1 MKEALLQYAWQHKL
15 FYANN
20 LHTTDNELV
29 EVIDVG
35 KLNSNAGPDFFN
47 AKIKIGDTLWAGNV
61 EVHVH
66 SSDWVRHHHEQD
78 SNYQSV
84 ILHVISDCDAKI
96 ERANGDEIP
105 QLILPYFSGLEEKY
119 ELLLQKNTFI
129 ACSHVFDKVES
140 ITFHSWLNALMIER
154 LEQKATQIEQIISY
168 TQHNWEESFYILLA
182 KNFGLN
188 LNGEP
193 FEQLAKSLPNNLLR
207 KHKNNLFQIE
217 ALLFGQ
223 SGLLDEIL
231 ETNDEYVQRLQNE
244 ALFLRK
250 KYALTPMNGQVWK
263 MLRLRPINFPTV
275 RIAQLAALI
284 HQSSKLFSK
293 IVENQDINY
302 LVSLFRCEPSL
313 YWKTHYSF
321 HQSSR
326 STPKVLGDKTIQLF
340 IINTLAPYL
349 FLYGKLKA
357 MPKLQ
362 DTALELLEKLPP
374 EQNHIIEGWHD
385 LNIEPRSAFES
396 QALLHLKKNYCD
408 AKKCLQCR
416 IGHIALTINDKEH
429 KFNMIEK

>member
-1 MKEALLQYAWQHKL
+1 MKEVLLQYAWQYKL
-15 FYANN
+15 FYINN
-20 LHTTDNELV
+20 LQTTNGESI
-29 EVIDVG
+29 EIIDVG
-35 KLNSNAGPDFFN
+35 QLNSNAGPDFFN

-61 EVHVH
+61 EVHIRA
-66 SSDWVRHHHEQD
+66 SDWFLHHHDQN

-84 ILHVISDCDAKI
+84 ILHVINQNDGSVKRPDG
-96 ERANGDEIP
+96 EEIP
-105 QLILPYFSGLEEKY
+105 QLILPYFSDLEEKY
-119 ELLLQKNTFI
+119 EQLLQKNTFV
-129 ACSHVFDKVES
+129 ACSLVLDKVAP
-140 ITFHSWLNALMIER
+140 IALHSWLNALMIER
-154 LEQKATQIEQIISY
+154 LEQKATQMEQVLNF
-168 TQHNWEESFYILLA
+168 TQHHWEESFYILLA
-182 KNFGLN
+182 RNFGLN

-193 FEQLAKSLPNNLLR
+193 FEQLAKSLPNNLLA

-223 SGLLDEIL
+223 SGLLDEIF

-250 KYALTPMNGQVWK
+250 KYTLTPMNGQLWK

-302 LVSLFRCEPSL
+302 LISLFRCEPSL

-326 STPKVLGDKTIQLF
+326 SSNKAIGDRTIQLL
-340 IINTLAPYL
+340 IINTLVPYI
-349 FLYGKLKA
+349 FLYGKYKA
-357 MPKLQ
+357 LPKLQ
-362 DTALELLEKLPP
+362 ENALELLEKLPS
-374 EQNHIIEGWHD
+374 EQNHVIENWAI
-385 LNIEPRSAFES
+385 LNIVAHSAFES

-416 IGHIALTINDKEH
+416 IGHIALTIN
-429 KFNMIEK
+429 